1 MSDHRSKS
9 GPLLVVNDSITVHFD
24 EDWDVG
30 IGGGL
35 WSTGLALAHYFVD
48 HSSFITSTKLFKKDR
63 MKIVELGSGNGFLSV
78 VLAAVLLDKRCCLD
92 AELYVT
98 DLRDHLELI
107 RRTIRENKHIVSSDE
122 INRADRINVKVAEY
136 SWGMN
141 AIDAESD
148 KFDFI
153 FGR

>member
-48 HSSFITSTKLFKKDR
+48 YSSFITSTKLFKKDR